1 MKYELGNRLIPL
13 DNSGWGGVEVL
24 GFFLQAWE
32 SKTFLALWAYFFFE
46 VQSGREVVG
55 ERLVASPSPSGK
67 RAQKPASNPLKA
79 GFQESLSL
87 FSSGKC
93 SVYVISVCPQKITYF
108 HAQCLS
114 TVLVYVRGN
123 MCVLL
128 DRVCLWSLLCASL
141 ASHPSNKYHSHI

>member
-1 MKYELGNRLIPL
+1 M
-13 DNSGWGGVEVL
+13 
-24 GFFLQAWE
+24 
-32 SKTFLALWAYFFFE
+32 
-46 VQSGREVVG
+46 
-55 ERLVASPSPSGK
+55 
-67 RAQKPASNPLKA
+67 KA